1 MKESTIRYAI
11 TYDIKQPNK
20 KAYRKTSMAEA
31 NTKERAVKLVL
42 EGLWFFEDIEKD
54 YVQIIDIREEQP
66 PPTAAAL

>member
-11 TYDIKQPNK
+11 TYDVKQPNK

-31 NTKERAVKLVL
+31 NTKERAIKLVL

-54 YVQIIDIREEQP
+54 HVQIIDIREEQP
-66 PPTAAAL
+66 PTAAAL